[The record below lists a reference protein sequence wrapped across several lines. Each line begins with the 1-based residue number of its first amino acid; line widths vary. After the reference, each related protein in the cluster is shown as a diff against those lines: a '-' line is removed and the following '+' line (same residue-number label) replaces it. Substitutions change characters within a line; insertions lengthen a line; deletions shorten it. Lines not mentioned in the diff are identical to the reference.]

1 MDQLV
6 VLHEIYDSFSKGS
19 EGINAI
25 DPASIEG
32 DSSQQ
37 VGRLLE
43 SAKQGTIDQEIC
55 SDLADRLSDVYE
67 MKRLGDICRK
77 AGVHPLAIKS
87 YNKAM
92 TLNSDKN
99 IRPVLLNNLGQV
111 YVRQGDLGRANIYYK
126 KAMQCFESLGDSS
139 GLAHV
144 LGNMASAHRRAKNWD
159 LAIEHCYRSL
169 KIFEGLGE
177 DSGIAQMTGSLARI
191 YADMGEGDLA
201 AKYFE
206 KSLNDF
212 QRLGDRRSTAWI
224 LDRLGQISSGAKDWD
239 SALRYYNKSLT
250 AFEELKAE
258 QSMGIVL
265 SNMGKMYVMK
275 GDFGLA
281 ADHLEKA
288 MKRLSRDMQPVYQ
301 NTASCMASAY
311 SALAA
316 GHMTAGEQAKSEGAK
331 KDMKKELDLASQFY
345 ARASDRYLE
354 ISSTRGFDIPEL
366 KASAGITR
374 SLSYIAQLQA
384 EPSDEEAVALSERA
398 SSALDSAIVNT
409 EGAQR
414 TDIETFQRVMIGM
427 QEALS
432 SGLANGE
439 PWRLTKSLAK
449 SIEDLLGGACR
460 FDGPGRGLCDALKS
474 LGGAIDAERQRK
486 DPSSQIKAAVS
497 NLKMAKRGFEDT
509 ETDQG
514 NDYALRISKASSLLE
529 GLTNVNSKGF
539 MDGSASDLLNYR
551 AHREALLMV
560 GWILA
565 KDAIDRVSRTDRVY
579 VWDDSQSPMVIK
591 SERASEVFETD
602 HAVDSSRK
610 VPEPIPEPIPD
621 GPDAEHE
628 MIEIALSDTPKEPI
642 SKEDRL
648 VPIETGIARTIAQVV
663 LMQKEDKDTGNVD
676 RIGTF
681 NRRETIDPDA
691 GRADLTYPTMENI
704 DTDDARDSMSDT
716 AVPDASGL
724 EDMFSQ
730 MNAIRLVKA
739 MSVVV
744 VVLVAIDVILYLI

>member
-6 VLHEIYDSFSKGS
+6 VLHEIYDSFSKGP

-25 DPASIEG
+25 DPVSIEG
-32 DSSQQ
+32 EGSQQ

-43 SAKQGTIDQEIC
+43 SAKQGKIDQEIC
-55 SDLADRLSDVYE
+55 SDLTDRLSGVYE

-77 AGVHPLAIKS
+77 AGFYPLAIKS
-87 YNKAM
+87 YNKAL
-92 TLNSDKN
+92 TISSDQN

-144 LGNMASAHRRAKNWD
+144 LGNLASAYRRAQNWD

-177 DSGIAQMTGSLARI
+177 ASGIAQMTGSLGRI

-201 AKYFE
+201 TKYFE

-224 LDRLGQISSGAKDWD
+224 LDRLGQIASGAKDWN
-239 SALRYYNKSLT
+239 SALRYYGKSLT
-250 AFEELKAE
+250 AFEELTAGK
-258 QSMGIVL
+258 SMGIVL
-265 SNMGKMYVMK
+265 SNMGRMYIEK

-281 ADHLEKA
+281 VDHLEKA

-316 GHMTAGEQAKSEGAK
+316 GHMMAGEQAKSEEANK
-331 KDMKKELDLASQFY
+331 IMKEEFALASQFY

-354 ISSTRGFDIPEL
+354 ISSTRGFDMPEL
-366 KASAGITR
+366 KVSAGITR

-384 EPSDEEAVALSERA
+384 EPSDEAAVALSERA

-409 EGAQR
+409 EGTQR
-414 TDIETFQRVMIGM
+414 NDIETFQRVLIGM

-439 PWRLTKSLAK
+439 PWRVTKSLAK
-449 SIEDLLGGACR
+449 SIEDLLGGACCS
-460 FDGPGRGLCDALKS
+460 DDAGRYLCDALKS
-474 LGGAIDAERQRK
+474 LRSAIDAERQRK
-486 DPSSQIKAAVS
+486 DPSSQLKAAVS
-497 NLKMAKRGFEDT
+497 NLKRAKRWFEET
-509 ETDQG
+509 GTDQG
-514 NDYALRISKASSLLE
+514 NDYAIKISKASSLLE
-529 GLTNVNSKGF
+529 GLKDVDSK
-539 MDGSASDLLNYR
+539 DGSGLKNGSVSDLLNYR

-565 KDAIDRVSRTDRVY
+565 KDAIRRLNTIDRAY
-579 VWDDSQSPMVIK
+579 IWDDSLSPVAIK
-591 SERASEVFETD
+591 SEKSPELFETD
-602 HAVDSSRK
+602 HAVDSSWE
-610 VPEPIPEPIPD
+610 VPEPAPEPIPD
-621 GPDAEHE
+621 GPDANCE
-628 MIEIALSDTPKEPI
+628 MIEIAKSDVPKE
-642 SKEDRL
+642 SVSREDRL
-648 VPIETGIARTIAQVV
+648 VPIETGIARTIAQMAQ
-663 LMQKEDKDTGNVD
+663 LEKEDENTG
-676 RIGTF
+676 
-681 NRRETIDPDA
+681 TIDHAGIINSAA
-691 GRADLTYPTMENI
+691 GRVDLPDPTMENI
-704 DTDDARDSMSDT
+704 DTNDARDLMSDT
-716 AVPDASGL
+716 AGL
-724 EDMFSQ
+724 KDMFSQ
-730 MNAIRLVKA
+730 MNAIKLVKV

-744 VVLVAIDVILYLI
+744 VVLMAIDVILYLI